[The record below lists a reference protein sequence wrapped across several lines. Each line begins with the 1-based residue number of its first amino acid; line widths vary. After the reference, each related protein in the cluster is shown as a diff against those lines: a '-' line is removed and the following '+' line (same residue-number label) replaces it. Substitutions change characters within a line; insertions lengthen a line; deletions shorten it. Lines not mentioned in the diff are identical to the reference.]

1 MTEPDTKPATTP
13 ADKAPWLTANNIQ
26 LAVMVLTVGVMLN
39 FWKTPEKQIEER
51 LALEARLNK
60 IENKIDVGI
69 QGVQGQISELSKQM
83 GNQNTSTI
91 TMSEFRVWVMEL
103 HAKNPT
109 LAVPTVG
116 EWQKKP

>member
-1 MTEPDTKPATTP
+1 MADTDTKTAAAQPEKNP
-13 ADKAPWLTANNIQ
+13 LLTADNIR

-60 IENKIDVGI
+60 IENKIDVGL

-83 GNQNTSTI
+83 GNQDKSILST
-91 TMSEFRVWVMEL
+91 SEFRVWVMEL

-109 LAVPTVG
+109 LSIPTVG
-116 EWQKKP
+116 EWSKKP